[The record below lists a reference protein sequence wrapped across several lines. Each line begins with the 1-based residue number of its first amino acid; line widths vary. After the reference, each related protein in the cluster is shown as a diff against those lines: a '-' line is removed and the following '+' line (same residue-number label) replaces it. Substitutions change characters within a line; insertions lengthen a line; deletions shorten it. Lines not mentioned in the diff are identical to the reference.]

1 MHPSKKILCDII
13 TVIYSE
19 TIYYKEKR
27 RIWLMEM
34 IIDEKLREVAASDDE
49 KYIQIYTKLCSSWA
63 GSFIEVLARFVSRE
77 EADKFTT
84 LLPINMALSICV
96 FSSISLST
104 REAFLFLSS
113 ANDLIRILFTVVKQ
127 VSADE
132 KKAESASRIS
142 KITICRAS
150 LESKKNQLQS

>member
-1 MHPSKKILCDII
+1 MISPNIKTKIVII
-13 TVIYSE
+13 PVAIPVIALTLSLIPE
-19 TIYYKEKR
+19 
-27 RIWLMEM
+27 LF
-34 IIDEKLREVAASDDE
+34 A
-49 KYIQIYTKLCSSWA
+49 
-63 GSFIEVLARFVSRE
+63 SFIAKVVVRE

-150 LESKKNQLQS
+150 LESKKNQVQS

>member
-1 MHPSKKILCDII
+1 
-13 TVIYSE
+13 
-19 TIYYKEKR
+19 
-27 RIWLMEM
+27 M
-34 IIDEKLREVAASDDE
+34 IALTLSLIPELFA
-49 KYIQIYTKLCSSWA
+49 
-63 GSFIEVLARFVSRE
+63 SFIAKVVVRE

>member
-1 MHPSKKILCDII
+1 MISPNIKTKIVII
-13 TVIYSE
+13 PVAIPVIALTLSLIPE
-19 TIYYKEKR
+19 
-27 RIWLMEM
+27 LF
-34 IIDEKLREVAASDDE
+34 A
-49 KYIQIYTKLCSSWA
+49 
-63 GSFIEVLARFVSRE
+63 SFIAKVVVRE

-113 ANDLIRILFTVVKQ
+113 ANDLIRILFTVKQ